1 METKFAV
8 SINALTISTWT
19 KIGYNTL
26 NTSVRVRELGK
37 STGKRGIQEK
47 YNYRSRTTAA
57 KNGRDAFVQLTDR
70 HSSVDGF
77 FDSRGRSWSWTRREQ
92 DVLEDLSNETMLSLC
107 GDLCAIKDVSWSLYF
122 HLL

>member
-19 KIGYNTL
+19 KIEYNTL

-47 YNYRSRTTAA
+47 YCYNYRSRTTAA
-57 KNGRDAFVQLTDR
+57 KDDRDAFVQLTDR

-77 FDSRGRSWSWTRREQ
+77 FDSRGGSRSWTRRE
-92 DVLEDLSNETMLSLC
+92 
-107 GDLCAIKDVSWSLYF
+107 
-122 HLL
+122 